1 MPLLYWNSSSSSAA
15 CPSPLQPRQRPK
27 RLETRRAL
35 SRATLLDSGKT
46 LFSRCSRVGQKRK
59 LPSALCAGRGEGCR
73 GPMDDS
79 WTESDVSLEFGTGRT
94 GISLG
99 FEVWQSTALAT
110 VRYDK
115 VLARSSIMDFF
126 LKGKCLVLLFV
137 LCVL

>member
-1 MPLLYWNSSSSSAA
+1 
-15 CPSPLQPRQRPK
+15 
-27 RLETRRAL
+27 
-35 SRATLLDSGKT
+35 
-46 LFSRCSRVGQKRK
+46 
-59 LPSALCAGRGEGCR
+59 
-73 GPMDDS
+73 MDDS